1 MKINNLNQ
9 FFTKDFQNKFHKL
22 SINIAGRCDLAF

>member
-22 SINIAGRCDLAF
+22 LIKIAERSDLAF